1 MLRPFDPFRETMHDT
16 TGLSPYIETDF
27 RYGRKPVSISSEG
40 ICLPHPKFSLPG
52 HSVANRRKN
61 GLSMNTDSPN
71 VQRGPVRS
79 IDVEPHPAS
88 SATRIGKL
96 FQHGRLSLAQ
106 IERNRSPIGSRR
118 ERKPRDRSS
127 GNYFEKKLYGTAF
140 FAFVFKRKIV
150 FVRSDRPTPDRR
162 MNIRIDAALF
172 SLQQIGEPGFVTE
185 IIRQIL
191 EPFENCFISNTAPAP
206 PPSNSCM
213 REPILPHPHCS
224 TACPISNS

>member
-1 MLRPFDPFRETMHDT
+1 MPAHSPAGRGFAPLRLSPARIRKGRFLLYPAQHSPVTIRTRLSPSMLRPFDPFRETMHDT

-27 RYGRKPVSISSEG
+27 RCGRKPVSISSEG
-40 ICLPHPKFSLPG
+40 ICLPHPKFSLPS

-106 IERNRSPIGSRR
+106 ISKRDRSPIGSRR

-127 GNYFEKKLYGTAF
+127 GNYFEKKLLRYRLSRICIQKKDSF
-140 FAFVFKRKIV
+140 RPKR
-150 FVRSDRPTPDRR
+150 SPDSWPPYEYTDRR
-162 MNIRIDAALF
+162 R
-172 SLQQIGEPGFVTE
+172 
-185 IIRQIL
+185 
-191 EPFENCFISNTAPAP
+191 PFQPATDRRTRFR
-206 PPSNSCM
+206 N
-213 REPILPHPHCS
+213 
-224 TACPISNS
+224 

>member
-71 VQRGPVRS
+71 VQQGPVRS

-150 FVRSDRPTPDRR
+150 FVRSDQALLLFCPVAWYTPEFSATDRR
-162 MNIRIDAALF
+162 TRFRN
-172 SLQQIGEPGFVTE
+172 
-185 IIRQIL
+185 
-191 EPFENCFISNTAPAP
+191 
-206 PPSNSCM
+206 
-213 REPILPHPHCS
+213 
-224 TACPISNS
+224 

>member
-1 MLRPFDPFRETMHDT
+1 MPAHSPAGRGFAPLRLSPARIRKGRFLLYPAQHSPVTIRTRLSPSMLRPFDPFRETMHDT

-40 ICLPHPKFSLPG
+40 ICLPHPKFSLPS

-106 IERNRSPIGSRR
+106 IERNSYAPNSGKPCSGGNAPRSPADVPNQTPRR
-118 ERKPRDRSS
+118 
-127 GNYFEKKLYGTAF
+127 
-140 FAFVFKRKIV
+140 
-150 FVRSDRPTPDRR
+150 
-162 MNIRIDAALF
+162 
-172 SLQQIGEPGFVTE
+172 
-185 IIRQIL
+185 
-191 EPFENCFISNTAPAP
+191 
-206 PPSNSCM
+206 
-213 REPILPHPHCS
+213 
-224 TACPISNS
+224 

>member
-71 VQRGPVRS
+71 VQQGPVRS

-150 FVRSDRPTPDRR
+150 IAR
-162 MNIRIDAALF
+162 L
-172 SLQQIGEPGFVTE
+172 L
-185 IIRQIL
+185 
-191 EPFENCFISNTAPAP
+191 TAV
-206 PPSNSCM
+206 
-213 REPILPHPHCS
+213 
-224 TACPISNS
+224 